1 MPTFGGIQR
10 LLYRYGIPQETCR
23 HRGKRARRVPGRM
36 ALVLWTIASVL
47 VEHPTHT
54 ADSTPAPTKTRAGT
68 AAWRHGSSISR
79 STLRNQRLRRVTNRK
94 NRRRLAS
101 GRTDAKPGS
110 QAYLNS
116 RPGRPGVQPR
126 GIPGPK
132 PSSPSCGVDRSYRKP
147 GVKPKEPWDVY
158 SLGSV
163 LLGALGFKP
172 GVPDKSQGGE
182 DAFLNRYFNGT
193 RVGTYLDIGCNDGI
207 DGSNTYYFQQRGWQA
222 RA

>member
-1 MPTFGGIQR
+1 M
-10 LLYRYGIPQETCR
+10 
-23 HRGKRARRVPGRM
+23 
-36 ALVLWTIASVL
+36 
-47 VEHPTHT
+47 
-54 ADSTPAPTKTRAGT
+54 
-68 AAWRHGSSISR
+68 
-79 STLRNQRLRRVTNRK
+79 
-94 NRRRLAS
+94 
-101 GRTDAKPGS
+101 
-110 QAYLNS
+110 
-116 RPGRPGVQPR
+116 QPR